1 MISFPFVY
9 EVKIYVSRH
18 KEVIAL
24 SYANWQKRNSYLV
37 MISFPFVYE
46 VKIYVSR
53 HKEVIALSY
62 ANWQKR
68 NSYLVHLQYPL
79 CQGETWKTISCLQ

>member
-1 MISFPFVY
+1 
-9 EVKIYVSRH
+9 
-18 KEVIAL
+18 
-24 SYANWQKRNSYLV
+24 